1 MERKAANK
9 PHNSPMTKFI
19 IFYYPMDIN
28 AFGIPRKNRGK
39 AIKKPSH
46 HILYVLHFA
55 AIYV

>member
-1 MERKAANK
+1 
-9 PHNSPMTKFI
+9 MTKSI

-28 AFGIPRKNRGK
+28 AFGTPRKNRGK